1 MMLRW
6 FLTGS
11 MLLALAAA
19 PPRAA
24 AGPLG
29 MTGTDVTSPD
39 GVAYTLY
46 TGKVASFDGVP
57 LDVDLTV
64 PQGPIS
70 PRPLLV
76 MMHGWGGSKTDWESP
91 TVHNTSPDQDG
102 YNNVAFVARGY
113 AVLNYTARGFHG
125 SCGPEA
131 GSDPAC
137 AKGWTHLADRR
148 FEIRDTK
155 YLVGLLADA
164 GVAVPGRIG
173 VTGGSYGGGQSWLLA
188 LEGDRVSVADAA
200 DPEQVTLQSWTSPG
214 GVPLHLAA
222 AVPKYP
228 WSDLIHSL
236 QPNGRASD
244 GVILPDG
251 DRLQPF
257 GIMKESW
264 VSGLF
269 ALGAATARYAP
280 AGADPTA
287 DLVVWYDAVQA
298 GEPYRA
304 DNPAIAEAAHQLT
317 TWKSPYY
324 QDGLIA
330 ADVAGHDEVPVL
342 DVQGWTDSLFPEVE
356 ANALVNKLKRA
367 DGRWPVSVTV
377 GDVGHAIAQNKA
389 SDWQPINAAAN
400 AFLDHYVLLGSRTRL
415 ASTFSARATTC
426 DATVGALYKAGSWT
440 ALARGRLHLA
450 AAGGS
455 QATTSAA
462 GDPPG
467 GAETD
472 PVANGGTCIML
483 APGQSS
489 GVAMWDFPVAASV
502 VLLGAPVVTF
512 GLTLSGTDA
521 EVNTRLWDVAP
532 DGSRTLVTRG
542 AFRLAGASGPTT
554 VAYPLWG
561 NGWVFRAGH
570 AIRLEAVQNDAPYL
584 RADNLAS
591 AITYQSVA
599 LDLPVR

>member
-1 MMLRW
+1 MPSSTTRRGAS
-6 FLTGS
+6 T
-11 MLLALAAA
+11 ARAV
-19 PPRAA
+19 PRPDRTPRARRDGRIWPTA
-24 AGPLG
+24 ASRSATRSTWWASWP
-29 MTGTDVTSPD
+29 TP
-39 GVAYTLY
+39 AY
-46 TGKVASFDGVP
+46 
-57 LDVDLTV
+57 
-64 PQGPIS
+64 
-70 PRPLLV
+70 
-76 MMHGWGGSKTDWESP
+76 
-91 TVHNTSPDQDG
+91 
-102 YNNVAFVARGY
+102 
-113 AVLNYTARGFHG
+113 
-125 SCGPEA
+125 
-131 GSDPAC
+131 
-137 AKGWTHLADRR
+137 

-330 ADVAGHDEVPVL
+330 ADVAGHDEVRVP
-342 DVQGWTDSLFPEVE
+342 
-356 ANALVNKLKRA
+356 RA
-367 DGRWPVSVTV
+367 
-377 GDVGHAIAQNKA
+377 
-389 SDWQPINAAAN
+389 
-400 AFLDHYVLLGSRTRL
+400 
-415 ASTFSARATTC
+415 
-426 DATVGALYKAGSWT
+426 
-440 ALARGRLHLA
+440 
-450 AAGGS
+450 
-455 QATTSAA
+455 
-462 GDPPG
+462 
-467 GAETD
+467 
-472 PVANGGTCIML
+472 
-483 APGQSS
+483 
-489 GVAMWDFPVAASV
+489 
-502 VLLGAPVVTF
+502 
-512 GLTLSGTDA
+512 
-521 EVNTRLWDVAP
+521 
-532 DGSRTLVTRG
+532 
-542 AFRLAGASGPTT
+542 
-554 VAYPLWG
+554 
-561 NGWVFRAGH
+561 
-570 AIRLEAVQNDAPYL
+570 
-584 RADNLAS
+584 
-591 AITYQSVA
+591 
-599 LDLPVR
+599 

>member
-244 GVILPDG
+244 GVISARRRPPAAVRHHEGVLGLGALRARRRHGPLRARRRGPDRGPRRLVRRGAGGRAVPRRQPG
-251 DRLQPF
+251 DRRGGPPAHDVEVPLLPGRPHRRRRRGSRRGSGARRAGLDGLALPRGRGERAREQVEARRWSVAGERHRRRRRPCDRPEQGERLAADQRRCQRLPGPLRAPREQDAAGQHLLRTRYDLRRDGGRALQGRELDGP
-257 GIMKESW
+257 GPRPPAPRRRRRVAGDDLGGRRPAGRSRDRPGRERGNVHHAGAGPVVGSRH
-264 VSGLF
+264 VGLPGGRQRRPARCAGGDLRAHAVGDRRRGEHAPLGCRARRDPNARDARRLPPRRRVGSDDRRLS
-269 ALGAATARYAP
+269 ALGQRLGLPRRPHDPAR
-280 AGADPTA
+280 
-287 DLVVWYDAVQA
+287 
-298 GEPYRA
+298 
-304 DNPAIAEAAHQLT
+304 
-317 TWKSPYY
+317 
-324 QDGLIA
+324 
-330 ADVAGHDEVPVL
+330 
-342 DVQGWTDSLFPEVE
+342 
-356 ANALVNKLKRA
+356 
-367 DGRWPVSVTV
+367 
-377 GDVGHAIAQNKA
+377 
-389 SDWQPINAAAN
+389 
-400 AFLDHYVLLGSRTRL
+400 
-415 ASTFSARATTC
+415 
-426 DATVGALYKAGSWT
+426 
-440 ALARGRLHLA
+440 
-450 AAGGS
+450 
-455 QATTSAA
+455 
-462 GDPPG
+462 
-467 GAETD
+467 
-472 PVANGGTCIML
+472 
-483 APGQSS
+483 
-489 GVAMWDFPVAASV
+489 
-502 VLLGAPVVTF
+502 
-512 GLTLSGTDA
+512 
-521 EVNTRLWDVAP
+521 
-532 DGSRTLVTRG
+532 
-542 AFRLAGASGPTT
+542 SGPE
-554 VAYPLWG
+554 
-561 NGWVFRAGH
+561 RC
-570 AIRLEAVQNDAPYL
+570 AVP
-584 RADNLAS
+584 AS
-591 AITYQSVA
+591 
-599 LDLPVR
+599 